1 MRYRMA
7 EPIFDDLEPVQPQ
20 PEPVIIEV
28 ISVSPA
34 VDDDDMWRAVISTSG
49 RPIHAVFSSFQQSLG
64 ISRVQN
70 SEKNKHQSL

>member
-34 VDDDDMWRAVISTSG
+34 VDDDDSDVQWFPHPVGLYMQFF
-49 RPIHAVFSSFQQSLG
+49 PLFN
-64 ISRVQN
+64 SRWV
-70 SEKNKHQSL
+70 